1 VFKTILSV
9 GMRALIVRT
18 SVTALHGFIKY
29 TSDKIAKPGLPLD
42 EQKHEFACSARVD
55 SLVQHRSIHR

>member
-1 VFKTILSV
+1 ML
-9 GMRALIVRT
+9 ALIVRT

-42 EQKHEFACSARVD
+42 QQKHEFACSARVD